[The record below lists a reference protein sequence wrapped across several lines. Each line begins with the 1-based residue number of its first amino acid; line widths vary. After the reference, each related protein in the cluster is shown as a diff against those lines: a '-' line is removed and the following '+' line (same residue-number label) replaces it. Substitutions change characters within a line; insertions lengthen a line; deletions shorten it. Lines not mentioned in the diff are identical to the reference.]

1 MEMPYHQQHS
11 SSSYMGHPGYPFNQ
25 NVTIP
30 NTEPAVHV
38 YEGPSHKRAVPET
51 EEVDMA
57 DGKRQR
63 VDSGLGWADEGYG
76 TQRETQENGAEATA
90 VDVRVCRAQNCE
102 PSERWEYGEQATV
115 GWTGKGKSRAE
126 EPQRGWVD

>member
-1 MEMPYHQQHS
+1 
-11 SSSYMGHPGYPFNQ
+11 
-25 NVTIP
+25 
-30 NTEPAVHV
+30 
-38 YEGPSHKRAVPET
+38 
-51 EEVDMA
+51 
-57 DGKRQR
+57 